1 MDYILLM
8 IYYLVSL
15 NMCLMILYLLVII
28 SHLHLVLKKV
38 VYLYN

>member
-1 MDYILLM
+1 MDYILLT